1 MGSLLDHRQAI
12 LGEWVVSQLQ
22 QLNLYVEGFDKR
34 LVAVSGDASFRR
46 YFRTAE
52 LAPGQTL
59 IAVDAP
65 ADKEDSRPFVA
76 IARAWRDNGVH
87 VPEVL
92 AADFEQGFML
102 LSDLG
107 DDLYLPQLE
116 NHADTLYQAALVE
129 LVKIQQSA
137 APHDY
142 PLPCYDAKMLRQEM
156 ALCTDW
162 FFGQLLALDLND
174 QEAARIEQVFDQLV
188 TSALQQPQVCV
199 HRDYHS
205 RNLMTLGAVEGG
217 FEVGVLDFQ
226 DAVIGPISYDL
237 VSLLR
242 DCYINWSDENE
253 EKWLADY
260 LQLALINNLWPY
272 QQVPDYETFK
282 RWFDWMG
289 LQRHIKCVGI
299 FSRLY
304 LRDGKAGYLKDIP
317 RTFAYL
323 KKVCQQYADFADF
336 NRWLDDRVVPAMQK
350 SEPLMQAKSA

>member
-1 MGSLLDHRQAI
+1 LDHRQTA
-12 LGEWVVSQLQ
+12 LSEWVVAQLKK
-22 QLNLYVEGFDKR
+22 LKLYQGRHDAS
-34 LVAVSGDASFRR
+34 LVTVSGDASFRR

-52 LAPGQTL
+52 LSSGQTL

-76 IARAWRDNGVH
+76 IAQAWLEHGVH

-92 AADFEQGFML
+92 AADFDLGFML

-116 NHADTLYQAALVE
+116 AHADTLYQAAMGE
-129 LVKIQQSA
+129 LVRIQQSA

-142 PLPCYDAKMLRQEM
+142 ELPAYDAEKLKQEM
-156 ALCTDW
+156 QLCPDW
-162 FFGQLLALDLND
+162 FFRQLLGLELDAK
-174 QEAARIEQVFDQLV
+174 EAECLEHVFSKLID
-188 TSALQQPQVCV
+188 SALAQPQVCV

-205 RNLMTLGAVEGG
+205 RNLMTLASGH
-217 FEVGVLDFQ
+217 VGVLDFQ
-226 DAVIGPISYDL
+226 DAVVGPITYDL

-242 DCYINWSDENE
+242 DCYISWSDENE
-253 EKWLADY
+253 EKWLGDY
-260 LQLALINNLWPY
+260 LQLALMNNLW
-272 QQVPDYETFK
+272 QQNDVPSYEIFK
-282 RWFDWMG
+282 HWFDWMG

-304 LRDGKAGYLKDIP
+304 LRDGKASYLQDIP

-323 KKVCQQYADFADF
+323 KKVCEQYPEFSEF
-336 NRWLDDRVVPAMQK
+336 NDWLDRVVVPAMQDCNYLTANT
-350 SEPLMQAKSA
+350 ETA

>member
-1 MGSLLDHRQAI
+1 MDHRKAALEEWAVCQLKK
-12 LGEWVVSQLQ
+12 LGLHQSGHDAALVV
-22 QLNLYVEGFDKR
+22 
-34 LVAVSGDASFRR
+34 VSGDASFRR

-52 LAPGQTL
+52 LSTGQTL

-76 IARAWRDNGVH
+76 IAQAWLEHGVH

-92 AADFEQGFML
+92 AADFELGFML

-107 DDLYLPQLE
+107 DELYLPQLE
-116 NHADTLYQAALVE
+116 KHADTLYQAAMGE
-129 LVKIQQSA
+129 LVRIQQSA

-142 PLPCYDAKMLRQEM
+142 ELPAYDAEKLTQEM
-156 ALCTDW
+156 QLCPEW
-162 FFGQLLALDLND
+162 FFKQLLGLELTAEER
-174 QEAARIEQVFDQLV
+174 QRFDNVCKKLIG
-188 TSALQQPQVCV
+188 SALEQPQVCV

-205 RNLMTLGAVEGG
+205 RNLMTLESGH
-217 FEVGVLDFQ
+217 VGVLDFQ
-226 DAVIGPISYDL
+226 DAVVGPITYDL

-242 DCYINWSDENE
+242 DCYISWSDDNE
-253 EKWLADY
+253 EKWLGDY
-260 LQLALINNLWPY
+260 LQLALMNNLWR
-272 QQVPDYETFK
+272 QNEVPSYETFK

-304 LRDGKAGYLKDIP
+304 LRDGKASYLQDIP

-323 KKVCQQYADFADF
+323 KKVCAQYPEFAEF
-336 NRWLDDRVVPAMQK
+336 NDWLDKVLVPAMQNCNHLIVPV
-350 SEPLMQAKSA
+350 ETA

>member
-1 MGSLLDHRQAI
+1 LDHRKTA
-12 LGEWVVSQLQ
+12 LEEWVVGQLKKLGLHQ
-22 QLNLYVEGFDKR
+22 SGYDAA
-34 LVAVSGDASFRR
+34 LVVVSGDASFRR

-52 LAPGQTL
+52 LSSGQTL

-76 IARAWRDNGVH
+76 IARAWLAGGVH

-92 AADFEQGFML
+92 AADFELGFML

-116 NHADTLYQAALVE
+116 THADTLYQAAMAE
-129 LVKIQQSA
+129 LVRIQQSA

-142 PLPCYDAKMLRQEM
+142 SLPAYDAAKLKQEM
-156 ALCTDW
+156 QLCPDW
-162 FFGQLLALDLND
+162 FFNQLLGLNLDE
-174 QEAARIEQVFDQLV
+174 QEIQQLDAVFGKLID
-188 TSALQQPQVCV
+188 SALEQPPVCV

-205 RNLMTLGAVEGG
+205 RNLMTLASGH
-217 FEVGVLDFQ
+217 VGVLDFQ
-226 DAVIGPISYDL
+226 DAVVGPITYDL

-242 DCYINWSDENE
+242 DCYISWSETNE
-253 EKWLADY
+253 EKWLGDY
-260 LQLALINNLWPY
+260 LQLALMNNLWP
-272 QQVPDYETFK
+272 QNNVPDYDTFK

-304 LRDGKAGYLKDIP
+304 LRDGKAGYLRDIP

-323 KKVCQQYADFADF
+323 KKVCEQYPEFVEF
-336 NRWLDDRVVPAMQK
+336 NGWLDKVVVPAMQNCTYLNANP
-350 SEPLMQAKSA
+350 ETA

>member
-1 MGSLLDHRQAI
+1 LDHRQAA
-12 LGEWVVSQLQ
+12 LSEWVVAQLQ
-22 QLNLYVEGFDKR
+22 QLNLYQKGHDAS

-46 YFRTAE
+46 YFRTVA
-52 LAPGQTL
+52 LSSGRTL

-76 IARAWRDNGVH
+76 IARAWLAGGVH

-92 AADFEQGFML
+92 AADFELGFML

-116 NHADTLYQAALVE
+116 THADTLYQAAMGE
-129 LVKIQQSA
+129 LVRIQQSA

-142 PLPCYDAKMLRQEM
+142 ELPAYDEEKLKQEM
-156 ALCTDW
+156 QLCSEW
-162 FFGQLLALDLND
+162 FFTKLLGLELDAEETKRLEN
-174 QEAARIEQVFDQLV
+174 VFGKLID
-188 TSALQQPQVCV
+188 SALEQPQVCV

-205 RNLMTLGAVEGG
+205 RNLMTLASGH
-217 FEVGVLDFQ
+217 VGVLDFQ
-226 DAVIGPISYDL
+226 DSVVGPITYDL

-242 DCYINWSDENE
+242 DCYISWSDANE
-253 EKWLADY
+253 EKWLGDY
-260 LQLALINNLWPY
+260 LQLALMNNLW
-272 QQVPDYETFK
+272 QQNEVPSFDTFK

-289 LQRHIKCVGI
+289 MQRHIKCVGI

-304 LRDGKAGYLKDIP
+304 LRDGKAGYLQDIP

-323 KKVCQQYADFADF
+323 KKVCEQYPEFSEF
-336 NRWLDDRVVPAMQK
+336 NDWLDNVVVPAMQDC
-350 SEPLMQAKSA
+350 SYLNVNAETV

>member
-1 MGSLLDHRQAI
+1 LDHRQAA
-12 LGEWVVSQLQ
+12 LSEWVVAQLQ
-22 QLNLYVEGFDKR
+22 QLSLYQKGHDAS

-46 YFRTAE
+46 YFRTVA
-52 LAPGQTL
+52 LSSGRTL

-76 IARAWRDNGVH
+76 IACAWLAAGVH

-92 AADFEQGFML
+92 AADFELGFML

-116 NHADTLYQAALVE
+116 THADTLYQAAMGE
-129 LVKIQQSA
+129 LVQIQQSA

-142 PLPCYDAKMLRQEM
+142 ELPAYDAEKLKQEM
-156 ALCTDW
+156 QLCPDW
-162 FFGQLLALDLND
+162 FFTQLLGLELGAEEKERLDH
-174 QEAARIEQVFDQLV
+174 VFGKLID
-188 TSALQQPQVCV
+188 SALEQPQVCV

-205 RNLMTLGAVEGG
+205 RNLMTLASGH
-217 FEVGVLDFQ
+217 VGVLDFQ
-226 DAVIGPISYDL
+226 DAVVGPITYDL

-242 DCYINWSDENE
+242 DCYISWSDANE
-253 EKWLADY
+253 EKWLGDY
-260 LQLALINNLWPY
+260 LQLALMSNLW
-272 QQVPDYETFK
+272 QQNEVPSFDTFK

-289 LQRHIKCVGI
+289 MQRHIKCVGI

-304 LRDGKAGYLKDIP
+304 LRDGKAGYLQDIP

-323 KKVCQQYADFADF
+323 KKVCEQYSEFTEF
-336 NRWLDDRVVPAMQK
+336 NGWLDRVVVPAMQ
-350 SEPLMQAKSA
+350 SCDNLTVNAETA